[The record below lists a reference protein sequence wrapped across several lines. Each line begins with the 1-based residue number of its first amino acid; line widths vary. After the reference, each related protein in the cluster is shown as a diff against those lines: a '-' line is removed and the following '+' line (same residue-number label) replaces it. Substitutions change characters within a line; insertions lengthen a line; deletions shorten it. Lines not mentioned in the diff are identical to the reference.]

1 MRKFLGIVF
10 LPLLLLGCATSYPLD
25 LFKISE
31 NSLQLRSLQTRIF
44 DTLDEEKIIT
54 ASAEALQDIGFT
66 IDNSET
72 KLGFMLGIKDVDATQ
87 KGQVVGAVFLDILSA
102 AAGVSSNYYG
112 QADAVQ
118 KVKAS
123 IIIKSSN
130 DEKQTAVRI
139 TFQRLVWNKMGLLSR
154 VESIKDEEMY
164 QAFFEKLSKSVFLEE
179 HKI

>member
-1 MRKFLGIVF
+1 MRKIFGIVF

-25 LFKISE
+25 ILKIGE
-31 NSLQLRSLQTRIF
+31 NNLQIRSLQTRQF

-72 KLGFMLGIKDVDATQ
+72 KLGFMLAVKDVDATQ
-87 KGQVVGAVFLDILSA
+87 GGQVVGAVFFDILSA

-118 KVKAS
+118 RIRAS
-123 IIIKSSN
+123 IIIKPSN
-130 DEKQTAVRI
+130 DEKQTMVRI

-154 VESIKDEEMY
+154 IESIKDEEMY

>member
-1 MRKFLGIVF
+1 
-10 LPLLLLGCATSYPLD
+10 
-25 LFKISE
+25 
-31 NSLQLRSLQTRIF
+31 
-44 DTLDEEKIIT
+44 
-54 ASAEALQDIGFT
+54 
-66 IDNSET
+66 
-72 KLGFMLGIKDVDATQ
+72 
-87 KGQVVGAVFLDILSA
+87 
-102 AAGVSSNYYG
+102 
-112 QADAVQ
+112 ADAVQ